1 MTDDEVRA
9 LMVVIMGYDHRKPGE
24 LDLAAWG
31 TASEFARWTLGEAV
45 QAAHAH
51 FAEST
56 DYLMPGHITKLIRAK
71 RQQPPRLAELE
82 LPAPDP
88 AGQARI
94 TAMVAEVA
102 EKLAWKDTQNHRT
115 PALSVRCPVV
125 GCHAAVDSPCTT
137 ASRKGRRQLELP
149 HPSRVDL
156 AEGRPVA
163 APLVA
168 PAPNPGVRDSE
179 PPPEPLEPATGVS
192 APLSNQEN
200 PQ

>member
-1 MTDDEVRA
+1 MTDEEVRA

-31 TASEFARWTLGEAV
+31 TASEIARWTFGEAV

-56 DYLMPGHITKLIRAK
+56 DYLMPGHITKLIRAQ
-71 RQQPPRLAELE
+71 RQQPPRVAELE
-82 LPAPDP
+82 LPAADP

-94 TAMVAEVA
+94 TAAVAEVA
-102 EKLAWKDTQNHRT
+102 EKLAWRETQNHRT
-115 PALSVRCPVV
+115 PALSVRCPVA

-137 ASRKGRRQLELP
+137 ASRRGRKQRESA

-163 APLVA
+163 APLGRHA
-168 PAPNPGVRDSE
+168 TNPLPPDNE
-179 PPPEPLEPATGVS
+179 PHP
-192 APLSNQEN
+192 
-200 PQ
+200 